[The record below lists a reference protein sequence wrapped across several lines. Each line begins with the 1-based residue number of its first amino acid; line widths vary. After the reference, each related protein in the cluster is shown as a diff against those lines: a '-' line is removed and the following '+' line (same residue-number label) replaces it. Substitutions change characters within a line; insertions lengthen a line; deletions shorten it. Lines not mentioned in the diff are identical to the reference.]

1 MKIEIKNLS
10 KYYDRLI
17 LKNLNIKLENVHSV
31 GIIGGSSCGKST
43 LLKQLSGME
52 FPEEGSIII
61 NNKTV
66 DEKTVKEYKESIG
79 YVFQKHNLFPHLTI
93 RENILLILK
102 KIRKCD
108 INRAEEIVDKLL
120 EQFHLT
126 PQADKKP
133 NRISGGQ
140 AQRASIAR
148 ALSTNPE
155 IILLDEP
162 TAALDPILT
171 REVLFAIKELKK
183 LGKDFIFV
191 THEISFLKEI
201 ADYVIFMN
209 DGQIV
214 EHGEVGR
221 LKEPKTMLLEKFLA
235 KEA

>member
-1 MKIEIKNLS
+1 M
-10 KYYDRLI
+10 
-17 LKNLNIKLENVHSV
+17 
-31 GIIGGSSCGKST
+31 
-43 LLKQLSGME
+43 
-52 FPEEGSIII
+52 
-61 NNKTV
+61 
-66 DEKTVKEYKESIG
+66 
-79 YVFQKHNLFPHLTI
+79 
-93 RENILLILK
+93 
-102 KIRKCD
+102 
-108 INRAEEIVDKLL
+108 
-120 EQFHLT
+120 
-126 PQADKKP
+126 
-133 NRISGGQ
+133 
-140 AQRASIAR
+140 
-148 ALSTNPE
+148 
-155 IILLDEP
+155 LDEP